1 MDRFW
6 EIGEAV
12 RNQRV
17 MEIQYERLKE
27 PKLQTRTIE
36 PVGIMF
42 SEYYFYL
49 VAILRDIDRKTEFEN
64 PDDLFPTIYRID
76 RIQAFRV
83 LDERFEVPYR
93 NRFEE
98 EIFES
103 EFSSCLGESYSG
115 FRWMVEAEE
124 FGKGIEMWLKGQGNY
139 IQDKQ
144 FVEYSLPKI
153 ECTN

>member
-98 EIFES
+98 
-103 EFSSCLGESYSG
+103 GD
-115 FRWMVEAEE
+115 FRKRIQFM
-124 FGKGIEMWLKGQGNY
+124 FGGKLQR
-139 IQDKQ
+139 IQMDGGGRG
-144 FVEYSLPKI
+144 VR
-153 ECTN
+153 